1 MTVKQLLDSL
11 LFDEIAPCII
21 KCYEGDEEAESVLPT
36 TNNIIQSIMSQMI
49 KYGSELIRIKPK
61 DNRRLEYSKDNG
73 STFCERCSGSSV
85 YGNFIELMDNGPEIL
100 AITDVGLYY
109 SKDRGSTWYLRKRD

>member
-1 MTVKQLLDSL
+1 
-11 LFDEIAPCII
+11 
-21 KCYEGDEEAESVLPT
+21 
-36 TNNIIQSIMSQMI
+36 MSQMI
-49 KYGSELIRIKPK
+49 KYGRELIRIKPK

-73 STFCERCSGSSV
+73 STFCVRCSGCSD

-109 SKDRGSTWYLRKRD
+109 SKDCGRTWYLRKRD